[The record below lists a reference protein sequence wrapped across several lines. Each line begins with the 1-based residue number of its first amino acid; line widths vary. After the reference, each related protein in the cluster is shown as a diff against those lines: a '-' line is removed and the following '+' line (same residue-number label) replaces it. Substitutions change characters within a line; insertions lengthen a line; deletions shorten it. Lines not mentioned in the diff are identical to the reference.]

1 MLNAWGVTA
10 QNNVVGMGPAI
21 GTSSLPAITTD
32 VSDDAL
38 TTIATGGGRSSS
50 SSSSASA
57 TGTSIKEMNDT
68 ELIAVQNLAGGY
80 IDMRVKL
87 GRDLLNVGLTIW

>member
-38 TTIATGGGRSSS
+38 TAIATGGGSSS